1 MAKAGANL
9 PEWTEEAGGRAAWQ
23 KWLNRKVATCVR
35 RAADWAAKCGKV
47 VYDLPTP
54 PQWREAIVLAMAAS
68 QGLGYYSKLPL
79 SLAPPL
85 KSTHWNW
92 PSIDHVRGPNVAEV
106 ALETRLVNDMKT
118 IMSKDEFLAV
128 VGHITAVHAIPVT
141 ALPEGWSCLRAFAV
155 EEQPDEPP
163 LPA

>member
-1 MAKAGANL
+1 MKAGAKL

-23 KWLNRKVATCVR
+23 EWLNRRVTTCVR
-35 RAADWAAKCGKV
+35 RAADWAAKRRRIV
-47 VYDLPTP
+47 DNLPTP
-54 PQWREAIVLAMAAS
+54 PQWREAIALAMATS

-92 PSIDHVRGPNVAEV
+92 PSVDHIRGPGVAEV
-106 ALETRLVNDMKT
+106 VLETRLVNDMKT

-128 VGHITAVHAIPVT
+128 VGHIAAVHAVT
-141 ALPEGWSCLRAFAV
+141 AAELPKGWSCRRAFAV